1 MRMYLAPEDG
11 RAAAPDRHGGYE
23 RARAWAALTA
33 AHAAVT
39 ERLSLALMDA
49 TALSVNDFEALLRLD
64 GVPPPGLRLGD
75 LHDTVPLSQPALSRM
90 AARLEQRGLV
100 LRAGDPTDRR
110 GVVVTITVA
119 GRRILRRA
127 VAVHERTLRAAL
139 LDRLSPAEHDQ
150 LADLLDRVAEGRP
163 M

>member
-1 MRMYLAPEDG
+1 MRMYLAPEGG
-11 RAAAPDRHGGYE
+11 RAAALDRQDGYE

-33 AHAAVT
+33 AHAVVT
-39 ERLSLALMDA
+39 ERLTLALMQA
-49 TALSVNDFEALLRLD
+49 TALSINDFEVLLRLD

-75 LHDTVPLSQPALSRM
+75 LHDTVALSQPALSRL
-90 AARLEQRGLV
+90 AARLEQRGL
-100 LRAGDPTDRR
+100 LRRAGDPTDRR
-110 GVVVTITVA
+110 GVVVTITPA

-139 LDRLSPAEHDQ
+139 LDRLTPAEHDQ